1 MGVCQSPCV
10 RKQNYHVFIDPSV
23 GTRPSPEELNFGT
36 NDSGF
41 PELTDGELSDL
52 FENTK
57 HLDHMADESPGPEQL
72 NRRQVRFA
80 PGLLG
85 FSSDGGF
92 VTAITRKSRAW
103 RSGVQVGWVITD
115 IDGKPFTQA
124 RLDRKRG
131 GRVPFTMAFATQMD
145 PQKSF
150 SMSRSINNFYSS
162 GFVSSGNPI

>member
-1 MGVCQSPCV
+1 MGVCQSPCA
-10 RKQNYHVFIDPSV
+10 RKQEFHVFIDS
-23 GTRPSPEELNFGT
+23 TARPSPEQLTWGT

-57 HLDHMADESPGPEQL
+57 ANTADESPGPEHW

-85 FSSDGGF
+85 FSSERG
-92 VTAITRKSRAW
+92 VVRSITRKSRAW
-103 RSGVQVGWVITD
+103 RSGVQIGWVITE
-115 IDGKPFTQA
+115 IDGKPFTQS

-131 GRVPFTMAFATQMD
+131 GSGAFTITFATSMEPD
-145 PQKSF
+145 KSF
-150 SMSRSINNFYSS
+150 SMSRSINNFNSLS
-162 GFVSSGNPI
+162 AENPI